1 MRLNA
6 APSSSNSSP
15 VRIAARCSTS
25 PSRTALATSRRCV
38 TGLTITY
45 RTTAHNENIEQ
56 KPTTI
61 AATHNPAQAV
71 TRASTVSWSSI
82 VTRTTA
88 IKSPTACVFGNA
100 PNILWQLTHHSP
112 RIHRLIILVNA
123 TTILIGVR
131 TAESRR
137 LPGLGQISVRR

>member
-6 APSSSNSSP
+6 AASSSNSSP

-45 RTTAHNENIEQ
+45 RTTAHSENIER

-61 AATHNPAQAV
+61 AAVHKPARFLA
-71 TRASTVSWSSI
+71 RASTVSWSSI
-82 VTRTTA
+82 VTRITA
-88 IKSPTACVFGNA
+88 IKSSVARLRIRNRAQHLDGN
-100 PNILWQLTHHSP
+100 
-112 RIHRLIILVNA
+112 
-123 TTILIGVR
+123 
-131 TAESRR
+131 
-137 LPGLGQISVRR
+137 